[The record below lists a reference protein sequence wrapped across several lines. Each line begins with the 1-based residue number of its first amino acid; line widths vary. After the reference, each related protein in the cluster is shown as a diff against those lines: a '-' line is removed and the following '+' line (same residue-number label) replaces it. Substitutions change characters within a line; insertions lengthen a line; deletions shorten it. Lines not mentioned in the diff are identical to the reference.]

1 MVRDRQGG
9 KEVGVEKREKS
20 SMMYKVK
27 DNVDAQELIGMTGME
42 QEQEQEGGRGHQSHS
57 LCGILTLS

>member
-27 DNVDAQELIGMTGME
+27 DNVDAQQLIGMAVM
-42 QEQEQEGGRGHQSHS
+42 EQEQEGGRGHQSHS
-57 LCGILTLS
+57 LCGTLTFS